1 MQVGSYP
8 TTRNK
13 TGATAFHLAVQHTGR
28 GGTGTDK
35 AKIALQQIIG
45 AFVSSGVH
53 PVLKDSKDRS
63 VIDRAKSASI
73 R

>member
-1 MQVGSYP
+1 M
-8 TTRNK
+8 
-13 TGATAFHLAVQHTGR
+13 QHTGR

-63 VIDRAKSASI
+63 VIDRAKNDSI